1 MGNWLT
7 FAGPAAPMTHRLDF
21 KHAVP
26 AFAGLAAFAGCV
38 ALGTSGAWGAASPWF
53 DTPHG
58 AVRLIAASD
67 AAGTVES
74 VPLGL
79 QFRMKPGWKIYW
91 RSPGDA
97 GFPPQLDWSGSDNLA
112 EARLAWPAPER
123 FSVLGLETLGYRD
136 EVVLPIA
143 AAPARPGEAMRLS
156 AKLRYLT
163 CDDICVPYDTVLALA
178 IPPGPE
184 TSSLEAEP
192 IARFAARVPTRDG
205 GKGLAVAG
213 ADLAGSGGVR
223 TLHVDVRSDRAL
235 VAPDLFVE
243 GPEGYSYSKPSASVA
258 DDRARALMRVT
269 VTRLHQRAAGIEG
282 AALTLTVVDGA
293 RAVEARVTP
302 AVAAPPPAPPVGD
315 SGGLAAALLLALLGG
330 LVLNLMPCVLP
341 VLSIKLL
348 AVVGHGGG
356 DRGRVRAGFAASS
369 AGIVA
374 AFLVLGTVAVGLKE
388 AGLAAGWG
396 IQFQQPVFL
405 AAMIVVLALFAGN
418 LWGLFAI
425 GLPGAVTQAA
435 AGAGRG
441 PGLGGSFVTGALA
454 TLLAT
459 PCSAPFL
466 GTAVGFALARGP
478 LDIYAVF
485 FALGIGLAVPYLAV
499 ALWPGLATRLPRPGH
514 WMVTLRRVLG
524 VALIGTAA
532 WLAVVLWSQ
541 AGRDAAV
548 TVAVLAAAA
557 LGALAFTRRETGWP
571 RRVAWGVVGALAAL
585 SIGAPARMEATGSD
599 LTAPVAA
606 EAGPWRPFS
615 AVAIGDE
622 VRLGRVVVVDVTA
635 DWCITCRVNKAA
647 VLDREPVRSLLAEPG
662 VTAMLADWTR
672 PDPVI
677 AGYLAGFGRYG
688 IPFTAVY
695 GPGAPRGIALPEL
708 LTASAVTEAVAKA
721 RSATPIATR

>member
-1 MGNWLT
+1 M
-7 FAGPAAPMTHRLDF
+7 MHRLDF

-26 AFAGLAAFAGCV
+26 ALAGLAAFAGCV
-38 ALGTSGAWGAASPWF
+38 ALAAPEARGAASPWF

-67 AAGTVES
+67 AAGTGES

-123 FSVLGLETLGYRD
+123 FSVLGLETLGYRN

-192 IARFAARVPTRDG
+192 IARFAARVPARDG

-213 ADLAGSGGVR
+213 ADLAGAGNVR

-282 AALTLTVVDGA
+282 AALILTVVDGA

-485 FALGIGLAVPYLAV
+485 LALGIGLAVPYLAV

-606 EAGPWRPFS
+606 EAGPWRTFS

-721 RSATPIATR
+721 RSATPIVSR